1 MMRTRRLCAAAA
13 VVLAA
18 TSLASACFPGAQ
30 SEPGEVAADASTPAD
45 VAGEDG
51 AGADGAGEDVVADA
65 ASADAAGADAAGA
78 DVAGADVAGADVA
91 GADVAGADAANA
103 DAAGEDVAGGDA
115 GEDVTVGAVR
125 AVVFSGATLLEGPR
139 GVVRVAP
146 IVGGGARVRWG
157 GTLP

>member
-1 MMRTRRLCAAAA
+1 MRTRRLCAAAA

-91 GADVAGADAANA
+91 GADAANA